1 MTLMDSLLRVDQSV
15 DGSRGLQLW
24 RNQNGLKVQVKNRL
38 LEPRVSNISIKS
50 RIVFLGFRFLLDRI
64 AVNLFR

>member
-24 RNQNGLKVQVKNRL
+24 RNQNGLKGQVKNRL
-38 LEPRVSNISIKS
+38 LKAKFHS
-50 RIVFLGFRFLLDRI
+50 
-64 AVNLFR
+64 